1 MVFIDELSD
10 LVPQFVPSFHGRF
23 SLFTDPREVRVVK
36 PLEMINT
43 LPSDLLLNSD
53 EKRLTYVEKV
63 LSQYSSVRFISLHVA
78 ARLSLLLRLLLSLLL
93 SYLVD
98 Y

>member
-53 EKRLTYVEKV
+53 EKRAYVRRKGTQPI
-63 LSQYSSVRFISLHVA
+63 LLGSLYIVA
-78 ARLSLLLRLLLSLLL
+78 CRRPS
-93 SYLVD
+93 
-98 Y
+98 